1 MAAHRRQSA
10 LIGDDSPSLR
20 RAQAD
25 LLARGY
31 PHARTRAS
39 GDTGLLLATF
49 PEACPWPLEPVRDD
63 DLWPEG

>member
-1 MAAHRRQSA
+1 V
-10 LIGDDSPSLR
+10 DDSPSLR

-39 GDTGLLLATF
+39 GETGLSLATF
-49 PEACPWPLEPVRDD
+49 PEACPWTLEQVLDD
-63 DLWPEG
+63 DFWPEG